1 LELIILF
8 LTEQE
13 ITGDVLLELDVNLLK
28 TEIGI
33 AAFGKRVRIAN
44 AISELRRPPSISY
57 SDHPASPHSL
67 MHGHSNPHSISP
79 NTASP
84 SPGHSRNHSQ
94 IHPQM
99 YTYPHGRSQSIQSS
113 AQLSLNGPLT
123 PGSAGLFIVSPES
136 PPGAGDIPG
145 SPSFLHLHDQN
156 GEREDAAGGEN
167 ATVSEVNG
175 SFTDSVER
183 AVAGLGIGLI
193 GDRMPSEVRLCSHLP
208 FLTYGPPMSLSRIG
222 SAIAINDIAK

>member
-1 LELIILF
+1 

-28 TEIGI
+28 TEFGI
-33 AAFGKRVRIAN
+33 AAYGKRVRIAN

-67 MHGHSNPHSISP
+67 MHGHSNPHSIFP
-79 NTASP
+79 NNANP
-84 SPGHSRNHSQ
+84 SLGDSRNHSQ

-99 YTYPHGRSQSIQSS
+99 YTYPHGRSQNIQSS
-113 AQLSLNGPLT
+113 AQLSLNSPLT
-123 PGSAGLFIVSPES
+123 PSSAGLFVISPES
-136 PPGAGDIPG
+136 SPGAGDIPG
-145 SPSFLHLHDQN
+145 SPSFLH
-156 GEREDAAGGEN
+156 GEREDGAAGGEN

-193 GDRMPSEVRLCSHLP
+193 GDRIPGEVRLCSHLP
-208 FLTYGPPMSLSRIG
+208 FLTNGPPMSLLRIG
-222 SAIAINDIAK
+222 SASAVSDIAN